1 MNKSIK
7 RFFSLILAVFMVLS
21 CAVFA
26 LAEEK
31 ADGEATAPVFKYGD
45 ITADEK
51 INSSDALAA
60 LKHSVGIALLEGEA
74 LRAADVNGD
83 SNVNSSD
90 ALDILKYSVG
100 SIKLFPIEVVVEKPE
115 TAAEILAL
123 YAKTMNKAKETIPA
137 YKLKATTKGLK
148 VAFSGTAM
156 SFVPK
161 DEVAA
166 MEKDMMKESSFQNI
180 FRAGSSTAFAN
191 LPGECKVTDPSLL
204 KEVKLTELDDG
215 NYQIDIAFKDD
226 KNPKAG
232 SPVVTMLNVPDKDTF
247 IKQMNEELGSAVGGE
262 DISASAELKNLEYT
276 NSRISCVIDVKTG
289 NFVSVNTEYDMRTN
303 MVTYVA
309 FFSMGTD
316 TTTKTVNEYSN
327 FIY

>member
-1 MNKSIK
+1 MNKSFR
-7 RFFSLILAVFMVLS
+7 RFLSLILAVFTVLS
-21 CAVFA
+21 CVAFA
-26 LAEEK
+26 SAEE
-31 ADGEATAPVFKYGD
+31 AVAEFKYGD
-45 ITADEK
+45 ITSDGN

-83 SNVNSSD
+83 SSVNSSD
-90 ALDILKYSVG
+90 ALEILKYSVG
-100 SIKLFPIEVVVEKPE
+100 SIKLFPIEVAVKKPG
-115 TAAEILAL
+115 TDAEILAL
-123 YAKTMNKAKETIPA
+123 YAKTINEAKKTIPA
-137 YKLKATTKGLK
+137 YKLKASTKGLK

-161 DEVAA
+161 DEVEA

-191 LPGECKVTDPSLL
+191 LPGECKITDPSLL
-204 KEVKLTELDDG
+204 KEVKLTELADG

-247 IKQMNEELGSAVGGE
+247 IKQMNDELGSAVGGE

-276 NSRISCVIDVKTG
+276 NCRISCVIDVKTG

-303 MVTYVA
+303 MTTYVA